1 MSELLQIFSYNTTG
15 NLREKERKR
24 VRQFYKPGIQVNV
37 VNSYAAASDVV
48 SVTALRSE
56 DFPTDGKPIKATRP
70 SPHF

>member
-1 MSELLQIFSYNTTG
+1 MMSESLQIFSYNTAG
-15 NLREKERKR
+15 NLRERKR

-56 DFPTDGKPIKATRP
+56 DFPTEGKPIKATRP